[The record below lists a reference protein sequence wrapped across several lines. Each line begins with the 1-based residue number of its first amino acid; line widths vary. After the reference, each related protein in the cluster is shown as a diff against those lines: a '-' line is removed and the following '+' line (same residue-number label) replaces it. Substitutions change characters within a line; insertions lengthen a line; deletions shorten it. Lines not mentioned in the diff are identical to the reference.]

1 MLPKWTSRDTADTV
15 NSVISLLAPYC
26 WASKTRM
33 KKDAV
38 IQLGHDQ
45 KPRDVS
51 MGCLYLALII
61 KKKCWEGHGRVNNT
75 HFQVSG
81 WSQHWNNHESSLR
94 FVPLGLTPSS
104 FWLTVWVAQASC
116 HSYLFTLKGQDPP
129 RQRHSPRFQN
139 FNEGQANY
147 CYIRSQK
154 TTADLSVDKIAQSPV
169 INSGDGISCPPKA
182 IFIAQRLL
190 KLCQFAAHV
199 FNIYSFLFLFWNLK

>member
-1 MLPKWTSRDTADTV
+1 M
-15 NSVISLLAPYC
+15 
-26 WASKTRM
+26 
-33 KKDAV
+33 
-38 IQLGHDQ
+38 
-45 KPRDVS
+45 
-51 MGCLYLALII
+51 
-61 KKKCWEGHGRVNNT
+61 RVNNT
-75 HFQVSG
+75 HFQVWG

-104 FWLTVWVAQASC
+104 FWRTEWVAQASC
-116 HSYLFTLKGQDPP
+116 HSYLFTLKGQDPT

-169 INSGDGISCPPKA
+169 INSGDGISCLPKP

-199 FNIYSFLFLFWNLK
+199 FNIYSFFVSFLEFKIRQLVRNVVAWDKNKPHAVSV

>member
-1 MLPKWTSRDTADTV
+1 MLPTWTSRDTADTV
-15 NSVISLLAPYC
+15 KFIVFLLAPPC
-26 WASKTRM
+26 LASKWRM

-38 IQLGHDQ
+38 IQLGLDQ
-45 KPRDVS
+45 NPQDMS
-51 MGCLYLALII
+51 MGYLYLPLII
-61 KKKCWEGHGRVNNT
+61 KKKCWEGQGRVNNT

-94 FVPLGLTPSS
+94 FVPLGLTPSF
-104 FWLTVWVAQASC
+104 FWLTVWLTQASC
-116 HSYLFTLKGQDPP
+116 HSYLYTLKGQDPP
-129 RQRHSPRFQN
+129 RRHSPRFQN

-147 CYIRSQK
+147 CYIRSQRR
-154 TTADLSVDKIAQSPV
+154 TADLSVDKIAQSPV

-199 FNIYSFLFLFWNLK
+199 FNIYSFFLFFGL